1 MLLIVGLSRATT
13 GHLPPGPRVS
23 GQDATATVG
32 MFLLLRA
39 FANGCTAMTGIEAIS
54 NGIPAF
60 EKPEA
65 KNAAATLLMMALILL
80 SMFLGITVLS
90 TTFHISPREQETIL
104 SQLGRAVFG
113 ARNIPYLVL
122 QVTTTLI
129 LILAANTSYADFPRL
144 ASILSRDRFAPIQFA
159 HRGDRLVFSNGIVLL
174 TSLAIV
180 LVIVFDAR
188 ELRLIPLYAVG
199 VFLSFTLSQTGMV
212 WHWRRHRER
221 GWQWRASMNAV
232 GAFATMV
239 ILAVFIVAKF
249 REGAWIIVLL
259 IPAGVWLLLA
269 VARHYRVTDAALA
282 LPDHPHVGPRHHVV
296 ILIVPEMNRQI
307 ADMIAYGTSLS
318 NDVRALHVDL
328 DSDCTKNIQQ
338 KWPRWGQ
345 DTPLTV
351 LDSPYRSFVEP
362 LLTYLKIVDKERSR
376 QIITVLIPELR
387 PPHWWQT
394 LLHKHRSA
402 QLRSELEDP
411 LHVRVISS
419 FEWPFKP

>member
-1 MLLIVGLSRATT
+1 MILLIVGLSRAAA
-13 GHLPPGPRVS
+13 GNLPPGRELS
-23 GQDATATVG
+23 GQGATATVG

-80 SMFLGITVLS
+80 SMFLGITILS
-90 TTFHISPREQETIL
+90 TAFHIAPREQETIL

-113 ARNIPYLVL
+113 GRNIPYFAL

-144 ASILSRDRFAPIQFA
+144 ASILGRDRFAPIQFT
-159 HRGDRLVFSNGIVLL
+159 HRGDRLVFSNGIALL
-174 TSLAIV
+174 TVMAIT

-221 GWQWRASMNAV
+221 GWRRRATMNAI
-232 GAFATMV
+232 GAIATMGV
-239 ILAVFIVAKF
+239 LAVFIVAKF
-249 REGAWIIVLL
+249 REGAWIVVLL
-259 IPAGVWLLLA
+259 IPAGVGLLLA
-269 VARHYRVTDAALA
+269 IARHYRVSGAALA
-282 LPDHPHVGPRHHVV
+282 LPDHPHSGPRHHVV

-307 ADMIAYGTSLS
+307 ADMIAYGRALS
-318 NDVRALHVDL
+318 HDVRALHVDL
-328 DSDCTKNIQQ
+328 EPGCTKNVQDR
-338 KWPRWGQ
+338 WPRWGQ
-345 DTPLTV
+345 GTPLTV
-351 LDSPYRSFVEP
+351 LDSPYRSFVQP
-362 LLTYLKIVDKERSR
+362 LLLYLEGVDRERSQ
-376 QIITVLIPELR
+376 QIVTVLIPELR
-387 PPHWWQT
+387 PRHWWQT
-394 LLHKHRSA
+394 LLHKHWNV
-402 QLRSELEDP
+402 QLRSELEDRA
-411 LHVRVISS
+411 HVRVIAS
-419 FEWPFKP
+419 FE

>member
-1 MLLIVGLSRATT
+1 MPGLVAATALLIDYILTVAVSVSAGISAIVSAAPSLDRYRVTMAVACIGLIAWGNLRGIRQAGRIFAVPTYAFIASVMMLLVVGLSRATT
-13 GHLPPGPRVS
+13 GHLPPGPGVS

-39 FANGCTAMTGIEAIS
+39 FASGCTAMTGIEAIS

-90 TTFHISPREQETIL
+90 TTFHIAPREQETIL

-113 ARNIPYLVL
+113 ARNIPYFVL

-159 HRGDRLVFSNGIVLL
+159 HRGDRLVFSNGIALL
-174 TSLAIV
+174 TGLAIV

-212 WHWRRHRER
+212 WHWLRHRER

-259 IPAGVWLLLA
+259 IPAGVWLLLS

-282 LPDHPHVGPRHHVV
+282 LPDHPHAGPRHHVV
-296 ILIVPEMNRQI
+296 I
-307 ADMIAYGTSLS
+307 
-318 NDVRALHVDL
+318 
-328 DSDCTKNIQQ
+328 
-338 KWPRWGQ
+338 
-345 DTPLTV
+345 
-351 LDSPYRSFVEP
+351 
-362 LLTYLKIVDKERSR
+362 
-376 QIITVLIPELR
+376 
-387 PPHWWQT
+387 
-394 LLHKHRSA
+394 
-402 QLRSELEDP
+402 
-411 LHVRVISS
+411 
-419 FEWPFKP
+419 